1 MAEASSKTFWRKGAL
16 FMIMVCS
23 NHVKEALKIIVIPH
37 ISVIPE
43 EENGRPCCHLCS
55 STAKYKLFNYSQQRN
70 KTKEAI

>member
-1 MAEASSKTFWRKGAL
+1 MKGAL
-16 FMIMVCS
+16 LMLLVCS

-43 EENGRPCCHLCS
+43 EENGRSTCFLCS
-55 STAKYKLFNYSQQRN
+55 CTAKYKLFNYSQQRY